1 MDLLF
6 KDDTEQKKPN
16 RVKEYLAEQP
26 KPFDLLKYEGG
37 AVYLTRDGKKCHILV
52 TPKYI
57 STFESMYKRDLLTN
71 EALKLAIELFGEK
84 DVDRKR
90 NR

>member
-6 KDDTEQKKPN
+6 RDETEKKKPN
-16 RVKEYLAEQP
+16 LVKEYLAEQP

-52 TPKYI
+52 TSKYI
-57 STFESMYKRDLLTN
+57 GTFESMYKRDLLVN
-71 EALKLAIELFGEK
+71 KALELAKELFGDK
-84 DVDRKR
+84 DGNKKR